1 MNIIWNHIKKCVQD
15 KKEIATKK
23 RNILCPKKSLVFA
36 SRLRKKLST
45 KPNLSQLNQSEPT
58 NPCNRL

>member
-45 KPNLSQLNQSEPT
+45 KPVKLYT
-58 NPCNRL
+58 

>member
-1 MNIIWNHIKKCVQD
+1 MNIIWNHIKNVCRT

-45 KPNLSQLNQSEPT
+45 KPVKLYT
-58 NPCNRL
+58 